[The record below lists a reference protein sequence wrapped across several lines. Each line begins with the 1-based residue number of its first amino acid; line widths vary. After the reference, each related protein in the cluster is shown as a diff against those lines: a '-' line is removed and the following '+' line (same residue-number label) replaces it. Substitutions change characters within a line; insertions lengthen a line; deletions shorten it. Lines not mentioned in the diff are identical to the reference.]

1 MTHQD
6 AAVLREGGD
15 RLCKQSE
22 AQPTSNCILSTVSL
36 NSSELE
42 LYLVIISV
50 RLSCTTSEIC
60 VEKRGGR
67 ARGGQNPA
75 RFLKRRHLWIFAPT
89 LFLKIYPAMA
99 AANSTRMIRPRRMAN
114 CGEKNLTINNYY
126 GDKRWAKKIKNLI
139 TINLKTEV
147 EQKVSRAFGTNRT
160 ISIENTAPCCPL
172 NTPALILCR
181 TIKID

>member
-1 MTHQD
+1 MQPCYVKVETD
-6 AAVLREGGD
+6 CVNRVRLNLRPTASCPRCPWIPRSWSCIWWSSQWGCPAPHLRSAWRKEGGG
-15 RLCKQSE
+15 LGGVK
-22 AQPTSNCILSTVSL
+22 ILH
-36 NSSELE
+36 
-42 LYLVIISV
+42 
-50 RLSCTTSEIC
+50 
-60 VEKRGGR
+60 G
-67 ARGGQNPA
+67 
-75 RFLKRRHLWIFAPT
+75 FLKRRHLWIFAPT

-114 CGEKNLTINNYY
+114 CGEKNLMINNYY
-126 GDKRWAKKIKNLI
+126 GDKRWAKKIKSLI

>member
-60 VEKRGGR
+60 VEKRGWRVKILHG
-67 ARGGQNPA
+67 
-75 RFLKRRHLWIFAPT
+75 FLKRRHLWISAPT

-114 CGEKNLTINNYY
+114 CGEKNLMINNYY

>member
-60 VEKRGGR
+60 VEKRGWRVKILHG
-67 ARGGQNPA
+67 
-75 RFLKRRHLWIFAPT
+75 FLKRRHLWIFAPT

-172 NTPALILCR
+172 NTSALILCR